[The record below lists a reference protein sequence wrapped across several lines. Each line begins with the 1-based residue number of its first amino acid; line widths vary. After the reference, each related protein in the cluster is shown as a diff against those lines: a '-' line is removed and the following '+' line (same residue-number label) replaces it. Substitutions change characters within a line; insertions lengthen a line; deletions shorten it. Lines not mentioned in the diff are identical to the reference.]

1 MEEKVV
7 NISHKLILDNRKE
20 ASVTGV
26 KDVISFDE
34 KEILLQ
40 TADGKLQIRGSG
52 LHVKGLNLEKGEA
65 ALAGHVDS
73 LVYLSKDS
81 PQNEPYGILHLQF
94 FFLLLPPWEFRIPE
108 TKAVPP
114 H

>member
-1 MEEKVV
+1 MEEKSVK
-7 NISHKLILDNRKE
+7 ISHRLMLDNRKE
-20 ASVTGV
+20 ALVTGV
-26 KDVISFDE
+26 KDVMSFDE

-40 TADGKLQIRGSG
+40 TADGRLQIRGSQ

-81 PQNEPYGILHLQF
+81 PKKEEP
-94 FFLLLPPWEFRIPE
+94 LLARLFR
-108 TKAVPP
+108 
-114 H
+114 

>member
-73 LVYLSKDS
+73 LVYLSTES
-81 PQNEPYGILHLQF
+81 PRKEEPLFTRL
-94 FFLLLPPWEFRIPE
+94 FR
-108 TKAVPP
+108 
-114 H
+114 

>member
-1 MEEKVV
+1 MEEKIR
-7 NISHKLILDNRKE
+7 NISHKLTLDNRKE
-20 ASVTGV
+20 ALLTGV
-26 KDVISFDE
+26 KDVVSFDE

-40 TADGKLQIRGSG
+40 TSEGRLQIRGSQ

-81 PQNEPYGILHLQF
+81 PKKEEPLFTRL
-94 FFLLLPPWEFRIPE
+94 FR
-108 TKAVPP
+108 
-114 H
+114 

>member
-1 MEEKVV
+1 MEEKIR
-7 NISHKLILDNRKE
+7 NISHKLTLDNRKE
-20 ASVTGV
+20 VLLTGV
-26 KDVISFDE
+26 KDVVSFDE

-40 TADGKLQIRGSG
+40 TSEGRLQIRGSQ

-81 PQNEPYGILHLQF
+81 PRKEEPLFTRL
-94 FFLLLPPWEFRIPE
+94 FR
-108 TKAVPP
+108 
-114 H
+114 

>member
-34 KEILLQ
+34 KEIRSSFFRLQ
-40 TADGKLQIRGSG
+40 TGSCRF
-52 LHVKGLNLEKGEA
+52 A
-65 ALAGHVDS
+65 AAG
-73 LVYLSKDS
+73 
-81 PQNEPYGILHLQF
+81 F
-94 FFLLLPPWEFRIPE
+94 M
-108 TKAVPP
+108 
-114 H
+114 

>member
-40 TADGKLQIRGSG
+40 TADGKLQIQIGRA
-52 LHVKGLNLEKGEA
+52 HV
-65 ALAGHVDS
+65 
-73 LVYLSKDS
+73 
-81 PQNEPYGILHLQF
+81 
-94 FFLLLPPWEFRIPE
+94 
-108 TKAVPP
+108 
-114 H
+114 

>member
-40 TADGKLQIRGSG
+40 TADGKL
-52 LHVKGLNLEKGEA
+52 
-65 ALAGHVDS
+65 
-73 LVYLSKDS
+73 
-81 PQNEPYGILHLQF
+81 
-94 FFLLLPPWEFRIPE
+94 
-108 TKAVPP
+108 
-114 H
+114 

>member
-34 KEILLQ
+34 KETLLQ

-81 PQNEPYGILHLQF
+81 VRKEEP
-94 FFLLLPPWEFRIPE
+94 LLKRMFR
-108 TKAVPP
+108 
-114 H
+114 

>member
-52 LHVKGLNLEKGEA
+52 LNLEKGEA

-73 LVYLSKDS
+73 LVYLSKES
-81 PQNEPYGILHLQF
+81 PRKEEPLFTRL
-94 FFLLLPPWEFRIPE
+94 FR
-108 TKAVPP
+108 
-114 H
+114 

>member
-65 ALAGHVDS
+65 ALAGRVDS
-73 LVYLSKDS
+73 LVYLSKES
-81 PQNEPYGILHLQF
+81 VRKEES
-94 FFLLLPPWEFRIPE
+94 LLKRMFR
-108 TKAVPP
+108 
-114 H
+114 

>member
-40 TADGKLQIRGSG
+40 TADGKPVSYTHLRQA
-52 LHVKGLNLEKGEA
+52 VKVTSFG
-65 ALAGHVDS
+65 
-73 LVYLSKDS
+73 
-81 PQNEPYGILHLQF
+81 
-94 FFLLLPPWEFRIPE
+94 
-108 TKAVPP
+108 
-114 H
+114 

>member
-73 LVYLSKDS
+73 LVYSSKDS
-81 PQNEPYGILHLQF
+81 PRKEEPLFTRL
-94 FFLLLPPWEFRIPE
+94 FR
-108 TKAVPP
+108 
-114 H
+114 

>member
-73 LVYLSKDS
+73 LVYLSKN
-81 PQNEPYGILHLQF
+81 PHEKKNHYLQGCSVK
-94 FFLLLPPWEFRIPE
+94 L
-108 TKAVPP
+108 
-114 H
+114 

>member
-65 ALAGHVDS
+65 ARAGHVDS

-81 PQNEPYGILHLQF
+81 PRKEEPLFTRL
-94 FFLLLPPWEFRIPE
+94 FR
-108 TKAVPP
+108 
-114 H
+114 

>member
-52 LHVKGLNLEKGEA
+52 LHVKGLTLEKGEA
-65 ALAGHVDS
+65 ALAGHVVS
-73 LVYLSKDS
+73 IVYLSKDS
-81 PQNEPYGILHLQF
+81 PRQEEPLFTRL
-94 FFLLLPPWEFRIPE
+94 FR
-108 TKAVPP
+108 
-114 H
+114 

>member
-34 KEILLQ
+34 KEILVQ

-73 LVYLSKDS
+73 LVYLSQDS
-81 PQNEPYGILHLQF
+81 PRKEEPLFTRL
-94 FFLLLPPWEFRIPE
+94 FR
-108 TKAVPP
+108 
-114 H
+114 

>member
-73 LVYLSKDS
+73 LVYFSKDS
-81 PQNEPYGILHLQF
+81 VRKEEP
-94 FFLLLPPWEFRIPE
+94 LLKRMFR
-108 TKAVPP
+108 
-114 H
+114 

>member
-52 LHVKGLNLEKGEA
+52 LHVKGQNLEKGEA
-65 ALAGHVDS
+65 ALAGQVDS

-81 PQNEPYGILHLQF
+81 PRKEEPLFTRL
-94 FFLLLPPWEFRIPE
+94 FR
-108 TKAVPP
+108 
-114 H
+114 

>member
-40 TADGKLQIRGSG
+40 TADGRLQIRGSQ

-65 ALAGHVDS
+65 ALTGHVDS

-81 PQNEPYGILHLQF
+81 PRKEEPLFTRL
-94 FFLLLPPWEFRIPE
+94 FR
-108 TKAVPP
+108 
-114 H
+114 

>member
-52 LHVKGLNLEKGEA
+52 LHVKGLNLEKR
-65 ALAGHVDS
+65 AGKYAS
-73 LVYLSKDS
+73 GYYIPGS
-81 PQNEPYGILHLQF
+81 
-94 FFLLLPPWEFRIPE
+94 LLPGICYWYFMGNLRYSDPDCGSCI
-108 TKAVPP
+108 
-114 H
+114 

>member
-65 ALAGHVDS
+65 AAGHVDS

-81 PQNEPYGILHLQF
+81 PRKEEPLFTRL
-94 FFLLLPPWEFRIPE
+94 FR
-108 TKAVPP
+108 
-114 H
+114 

>member
-1 MEEKVV
+1 MEEKTI
-7 NISHKLILDNRKE
+7 NISHKLTLDNRKE
-20 ASVTGV
+20 AFLTGV
-26 KDVISFDE
+26 KDVISFNE

-40 TADGKLQIRGSG
+40 TSDGRLQIRGSQ

-81 PQNEPYGILHLQF
+81 PKKEEP
-94 FFLLLPPWEFRIPE
+94 LLARLFR
-108 TKAVPP
+108 
-114 H
+114 

>member
-7 NISHKLILDNRKE
+7 NISHKLILDNREE

-81 PQNEPYGILHLQF
+81 VRKEEP
-94 FFLLLPPWEFRIPE
+94 LLKRMFR
-108 TKAVPP
+108 
-114 H
+114 